1 MKKEYWLIAFI
12 ILLITHLASIQ
23 LRNESLQYF
32 TKPLLI
38 PVLGGYFLSQ
48 TNSITSPL
56 KKWILLAL
64 FFSWGGDV
72 LLMFVSS
79 DSDFFLAGLAAFLV
93 AHICYIL
100 FFHVIRVQGKI
111 KGKLFLLLLVF
122 IYYVGLMTILSPWLG
137 TFKLPV
143 RIYGVVICFML
154 MLAMHMLYIKN
165 KKAGWDMFSGA
176 LLFILSDSVLA
187 VNKFYI
193 PFAEAGVIVM
203 LTYGFAQLLIVRG
216 AVHYITTS
224 EQKI

>member
-1 MKKEYWLIAFI
+1 MRNIYLVAIFLFILMIHIWGQYTGNEWLEK
-12 ILLITHLASIQ
+12 L
-23 LRNESLQYF
+23 

-38 PVLGGYFLSQ
+38 PVLAGYFLWS
-48 TNSITSPL
+48 TKSFASGL
-56 KKWILLAL
+56 KKWIAGAL
-64 FFSWGGDV
+64 FFSWAGDL

-137 TFKLPV
+137 SFKLPV